1 MDTNINQYDEPV
13 KTSVW
18 RTELP
23 IPNAIMME
31 QKLKTTAAE
40 VGWNLS
46 DITEPSRWQDTA
58 LMTEE
63 SRTVTPAKE
72 CDQSECYIKENVTG
86 RKFAKKS
93 DQVRGPG
100 PDRVRPVVTE
110 DAPADGMGV
119 AVIHGNYL
127 EISGPRIP
135 GVFLELA
142 EEARNIVIVDGRSVN
157 MKNAQLQ
164 RTGWTDTVFVAEI
177 VNSCPMLRD
186 DALVATGTSTEVIP
200 NTDLREQSEPVNRS
214 NPVGQL
220 VSPDGQGVMVDRSDL
235 VGQYNSPDQSAFPGL
250 DVGRTKNVPFIRGH
264 PGSMMGQIQPVAD
277 GPAGPDRTRRPVGTD
292 GIQVLHDVDRP
303 MAGGPVGPVLPSDPL
318 GPSRM
323 SSLDDLHQP
332 LTVDPLDTD
341 GIYAVDASDW
351 LTAGGPVDLSLGL
364 DPMGPSG
371 MLSLD
376 VYNQP
381 RAVGPVGK
389 PSRPGPTA
397 HPHTVDAQ
405 DWPTAGGPMDRLLN
419 LDPMGPSGMISLDG
433 YNQPP
438 AMGPVGKPSRPGPG
452 DHPGSKAD
460 CGQTVQLKSESEGAN
475 DVPDPVIQTGSD
487 VRTDRMNIGTVHGQ
501 TGSCDTRPSSDSGV
515 HSLEEQWEN
524 MSTESLDTTSEQ
536 TEGGPEQLDSETIGP
551 LKTETAV
558 RVDYAG
564 MDCVLGQE
572 PVKRSLLN
580 KQPEDRGVGVK
591 MWTIQECERDTVCSD
606 DRNSDIADLADFSDD
621 DSEASVEFQPG
632 PRTGGDWNG

>member
-1 MDTNINQYDEPV
+1 MQE
-13 KTSVW
+13 
-18 RTELP
+18 
-23 IPNAIMME
+23 
-31 QKLKTTAAE
+31 
-40 VGWNLS
+40 
-46 DITEPSRWQDTA
+46 
-58 LMTEE
+58 
-63 SRTVTPAKE
+63 
-72 CDQSECYIKENVTG
+72 
-86 RKFAKKS
+86 KS

-164 RTGWTDTVFVAEI
+164 RTGRTDPVFVAEI

-220 VSPDGQGVMVDRSDL
+220 VSPDGRGVMVDRSDL

-264 PGSMMGQIQPVAD
+264 PGSMMCQIQPVAD

-351 LTAGGPVDLSLGL
+351 LTAGGPVDRLGL

-397 HPHTVDAQ
+397 HPHTVDAP

-438 AMGPVGKPSRPGPG
+438 AVGPVGKPSRPGPG

-460 CGQTVQLKSESEGAN
+460 CGQTIQLKSESEGAN

-558 RVDYAG
+558 KGDYAG
-564 MDCVLGQE
+564 MDGVL
-572 PVKRSLLN
+572 
-580 KQPEDRGVGVK
+580 
-591 MWTIQECERDTVCSD
+591 
-606 DRNSDIADLADFSDD
+606 
-621 DSEASVEFQPG
+621 
-632 PRTGGDWNG
+632 RTGTG

>member
-1 MDTNINQYDEPV
+1 MSKAGCDFPFHSTGMEVREDTEWLFDDISEDGDGPPPGGKRRLIRREGFASRISYKDRPHDPGGGGGPIWRPNPQNVMTRNVAMDTNINRHDEPV
-13 KTSVW
+13 ITSVW

-46 DITEPSRWQDTA
+46 DSTELSHWQDTA
-58 LMTEE
+58 MMAEE
-63 SRTVTPAKE
+63 SRTVSPAKE
-72 CDQSECYIKENVTG
+72 CDRSESYIKENVTS
-86 RKFAKKS
+86 RKFARKN

-110 DAPADGMGV
+110 DAPADGTEV

-164 RTGWTDTVFVAEI
+164 RTGRTDPVFVAEI

-186 DALVATGTSTEVIP
+186 DALVATGTSTKVIP
-200 NTDLREQSEPVNRS
+200 NTDIREQSEPVNRS

-220 VSPDGQGVMVDRSDL
+220 VSPDGRGVMVDRSDL
-235 VGQYNSPDQSAFPGL
+235 VSQYYSPDQSAFPGL
-250 DVGRTKNVPFIRGH
+250 DVGRTKNVPFIRGQ
-264 PGSMMGQIQPVAD
+264 PGSMMCQIQPVAD

-303 MAGGPVGPVLPSDPL
+303 MAGGPVGPVMPSDPL
-318 GPSRM
+318 GPSWM

-351 LTAGGPVDLSLGL
+351 LTAGGPVDRSLGL

-371 MLSLD
+371 MSSLD

-381 RAVGPVGK
+381 HAVGPVAK

-397 HPHTVDAQ
+397 HPHTVDAP

-419 LDPMGPSGMISLDG
+419 LDPMGPSGMI
-433 YNQPP
+433 
-438 AMGPVGKPSRPGPG
+438 
-452 DHPGSKAD
+452 
-460 CGQTVQLKSESEGAN
+460 
-475 DVPDPVIQTGSD
+475 
-487 VRTDRMNIGTVHGQ
+487 
-501 TGSCDTRPSSDSGV
+501 
-515 HSLEEQWEN
+515 
-524 MSTESLDTTSEQ
+524 
-536 TEGGPEQLDSETIGP
+536 
-551 LKTETAV
+551 
-558 RVDYAG
+558 
-564 MDCVLGQE
+564 
-572 PVKRSLLN
+572 
-580 KQPEDRGVGVK
+580 
-591 MWTIQECERDTVCSD
+591 
-606 DRNSDIADLADFSDD
+606 
-621 DSEASVEFQPG
+621 
-632 PRTGGDWNG
+632 